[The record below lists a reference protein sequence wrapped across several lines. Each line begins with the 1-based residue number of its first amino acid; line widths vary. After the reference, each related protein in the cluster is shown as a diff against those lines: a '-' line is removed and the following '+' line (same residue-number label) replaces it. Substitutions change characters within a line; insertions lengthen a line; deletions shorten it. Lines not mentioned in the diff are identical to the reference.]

1 MIKTGLEIVTL
12 HKSYEEKIKEL
23 EHAMETVHDY
33 NYSQNVLLVEME
45 KLQFELRVLEDT
57 RFQAMEPVIVR
68 KSTLGG
74 TET

>member
-1 MIKTGLEIVTL
+1 MIKTGIEIVTL

-23 EHAMETVHDY
+23 QDVIEKVTGY
-33 NYSQNVLLVEME
+33 NYSKNVLLVEME
-45 KLQFELRVLEDT
+45 KLQKDLRGLEDT
-57 RFQAMEPVIVR
+57 RFQAVEPVVVL

>member
-1 MIKTGLEIVTL
+1 MIKTGIEIVTL

-23 EHAMETVHDY
+23 EDVIEKV
-33 NYSQNVLLVEME
+33 NGYSYSKNVLLVEME
-45 KLQFELRVLEDT
+45 KLQKDLRGLEDT
-57 RFQAMEPVIVR
+57 RFQAVEPVVVL